1 MEETWGVRQY
11 LCTSP
16 LPVTR
21 PSPSLS
27 PMFASSSWVM
37 LSIQR
42 YCQIRVN
49 RLGHMRIFKRR
60 TSAMGEAISH
70 GIFTHRCS
78 YAFLAD
84 SSEFLPSLSL
94 LRLRPS
100 CVPFPIQ
107 QASWDVRRLQPNLD
121 QSIIQTQIQTKIQ
134 TQIPSCWNTDT
145 NEDRVLRGAKLRH

>member
-1 MEETWGVRQY
+1 MRKSTCNGRDMRCLQY
-11 LCTSP
+11 LSTSP

-84 SSEFLPSLSL
+84 SSEFLPSSL
-94 LRLRPS
+94 LRLRPIPHS
-100 CVPFPIQ
+100 
-107 QASWDVRRLQPNLD
+107 ASSLRGIRRLQPNLD

-134 TQIPSCWNTDT
+134 TQIPLNATSQ
-145 NEDRVLRGAKLRH
+145 RA